1 MRQTRY
7 EETSKHYVLNAADDK
22 MTNQELIDL
31 LGEKEDISE
40 KLLDRTNKLIDDMMK
55 LLEITKGEKED
66 LVKRITE
73 AKLNNIT

>member
-22 MTNQELIDL
+22 MANQELIDL
-31 LGEKEDISE
+31 LGEKEDIIE

>member
-31 LGEKEDISE
+31 LGEKEDIIE